1 MEWRII
7 VPGLCLIGI
16 LLVPGNAAQNIT
28 DISNSTS
35 GNLTTNQPA
44 PSNQNATTNLTASTN
59 QPAPSNQNATTN
71 LTASTNQPAS
81 TNQTTNTTSSF
92 NQTTTPA
99 TTVSTPAATV
109 SSAPNTA
116 SLNLVFSL
124 TQTFKPV
131 FSDLNAP
138 ETQQLILEI
147 TNTFTPIYKKRFPN
161 LNRMII
167 QGFRS
172 GSVVTDSVLEFNT
185 TAGTAPNVTD
195 VKDTFISAVNSGNLN
210 FTVDNTSVRVADIKP
225 TSAPTTV
232 STTNQPGSTNQ
243 NATANQTAST
253 NQPGSTNQNA
263 TANQTASTNQP
274 GSTNQNAT
282 ANQTASTNQPGSTNQ
297 NATANQTASTN
308 QTPNTTSSFNQT
320 TTPATTVSTPAATV
334 SSAPNTASLNLVFRL
349 TQTFKP
355 VFSNLNAPETQQL
368 ILEITNTFTPIY
380 RNRFKNF
387 RRMIIQGFRS
397 GSVVTDSVLEFNTT
411 SSTTPNVTDVKD
423 TFISAVNSGNLNF
436 TVDNTSVSVA
446 DITPTSAPTTV
457 STTNQPASTNQN
469 ATSSQTASTNQTT
482 NTTSSFNQTTTPATT
497 VSTPAATVSSAPNT
511 ASLNLVFRLTQTFKP
526 VFSDLNA
533 PETQQL
539 ILEITN
545 TFTPIYKKRFPNF
558 LRMIIRSFR
567 NGSVVTDS
575 VLEFNTTAGTAPNM
589 TDVKDTFISA
599 VNSGNLNFTVDNT
612 SVSVADITPTSAP
625 TTVSTTAD
633 SGRSEFNMTFKMN
646 EVFTNEL
653 SNISSPQAVTLAKN
667 ITTQFDGV
675 LKKRF
680 SNYVD
685 MKIWRFRS
693 GSVIV
698 DSLLGFNKTST
709 APTATELVNLIVE
722 SARNGSFTFTVS
734 SLSVTDSTGNTV
746 NRSPVLASMLTA
758 LWMTLASLV
767 VSAVMH

>member
-44 PSNQNATTNLTASTN
+44 PSNQNATTNLTASTNQNATTNLTASTN

-457 STTNQPASTNQN
+457 STT
-469 ATSSQTASTNQTT
+469 
-482 NTTSSFNQTTTPATT
+482 
-497 VSTPAATVSSAPNT
+497 
-511 ASLNLVFRLTQTFKP
+511 
-526 VFSDLNA
+526 
-533 PETQQL
+533 
-539 ILEITN
+539 
-545 TFTPIYKKRFPNF
+545 
-558 LRMIIRSFR
+558 
-567 NGSVVTDS
+567 
-575 VLEFNTTAGTAPNM
+575 
-589 TDVKDTFISA
+589 
-599 VNSGNLNFTVDNT
+599 
-612 SVSVADITPTSAP
+612 
-625 TTVSTTAD
+625 AD